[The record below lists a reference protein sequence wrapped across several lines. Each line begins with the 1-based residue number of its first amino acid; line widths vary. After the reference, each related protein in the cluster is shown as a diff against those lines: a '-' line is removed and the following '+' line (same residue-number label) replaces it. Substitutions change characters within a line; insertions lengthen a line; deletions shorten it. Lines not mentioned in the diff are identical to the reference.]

1 MGHTQVAVGCA
12 VGIPIGV
19 GIIIA
24 LIFWLRLQRRFKK
37 EMEDD
42 KELEHA
48 IYDESGFISFDN
60 FDSLKQDN
68 NVHEFQRDLSRASET
83 TLGTTTDQ
91 GSSITHPRHGNNSN
105 NKKNNNKVYI
115 PAYRKRINS
124 MQARSTRMS
133 SFNNNNNN
141 NMSEAN
147 SSDLGP
153 HNVQTNN
160 NNNHNNSSMTSLS
173 ELPPQHTY
181 KQTPQ
186 LLSSVYDQMVPM
198 VESLN
203 NETYFSKPRG
213 EPIGSSNNNSN
224 MISTAT
230 FQSSSENLHNS
241 NSFLIN
247 GNSMDQYN
255 KSQLKNLYH
264 NSDLDLGSYYPRHPS
279 SSGLTPGNNQ
289 GDTSSNIIGNSTDYT
304 NTHDSPSVASH
315 LYSGSRSNYTGS
327 PRTRNLQ
334 NQNNNIFAT
343 PTTEKSAFDFPS
355 SIDNASIEPKHT
367 HHLHNRSKSQN
378 NVDLNG
384 INSTTTGNLPYDQHS
399 SDSDSE
405 QPQSVYKLQ
414 NNYDVQ
420 NNNEIE
426 EEDQY
431 ENEFTNYTENRRE
444 FINSMRPH

>member
-1 MGHTQVAVGCA
+1 MGRTQVAVGCA

-19 GIIIA
+19 GIIIS
-24 LIFWLRLQRRFKK
+24 LIFWVRLQRRFKK

-60 FDSLKQDN
+60 FDSLK
-68 NVHEFQRDLSRASET
+68 HEQINESQRDLSRTSDT
-83 TLGTTTDQ
+83 TNTTDQ
-91 GSSITHPRHGNNSN
+91 ESITHPRRNQNSN
-105 NKKNNNKVYI
+105 VYI

-124 MQARSTRMS
+124 MQARSIRIS
-133 SFNNNNNN
+133 SFNNN
-141 NMSEAN
+141 MSETN

-153 HNVQTNN
+153 HNNN
-160 NNNHNNSSMTSLS
+160 NNNNNNIHNNSSMTSLS

-181 KQTPQ
+181 KQTSQ
-186 LLSSVYDQMVPM
+186 LHSSVYDQMVPM

-203 NETYFSKPRG
+203 NETYFTKPRD
-213 EPIGSSNNNSN
+213 PSTNN
-224 MISTAT
+224 MISTT
-230 FQSSSENLHNS
+230 TLQSSTENLHNS

-247 GNSMDQYN
+247 GNSMDQHN

-279 SSGLTPGNNQ
+279 SSATNGNNQ
-289 GDTSSNIIGNSTDYT
+289 GDISSNIIGNSTDYT
-304 NTHDSPSVASH
+304 NTYGSPSIASH
-315 LYSGSRSNYTGS
+315 MFSGRSNNTGS

-343 PTTEKSAFDFPS
+343 PTTERSAFDFPS
-355 SIDNASIEPKHT
+355 SIDNGSIEQRHT
-367 HHLHNRSKSQN
+367 HHLHNRSRSQN

-384 INSTTTGNLPYDQHS
+384 VNSTTTGNLPYDQHS
-399 SDSDSE
+399 SDSDSNSTNE
-405 QPQSVYKLQ
+405 NLQQPQNAYKLQ

-431 ENEFTNYTENRRE
+431 ENEFTNYTENRRQ